1 MIPDPLHPAIV
12 HFPIVLMFVLP
23 VLAIWAI
30 WRIARGDESRRTWAV
45 PFLAA
50 IFLAVSSWAAVAT
63 GESDS
68 DKVERVVSEQPLEA
82 HEETAEMFLYLSLGV
97 VVIAGAGLLRGTIG
111 KSARILTT
119 AAAVGLTAVGARV
132 GHSGGALVYK
142 HGAAG
147 ALAQPAASRTD
158 QARGEVRE
166 R

>member
-23 VLAIWAI
+23 LLAIWAI
-30 WRIARGDESRRTWAV
+30 WRISRGAESRRTWAL

-50 IFLAVSSWAAVAT
+50 ILLAFSSWAAVAT
-63 GESDS
+63 GESES
-68 DKVERVVSEQPLEA
+68 EKVERVVNEQPLES
-82 HEETAEMFLYLSLGV
+82 HEETAELFLYFSVGV

-111 KSARILTT
+111 KSARILAT
-119 AAAVGLTAVGARV
+119 AAAVGLTVVGARA

-147 ALAQPAASRTD
+147 AYGQPSTSRAEQTG
-158 QARGEVRE
+158 GEVPE

>member
-12 HFPIVLMFVLP
+12 HFPIVLMFVVP

-30 WRIARGDESRRTWAV
+30 WRISRGDESRKTWAI
-45 PFLAA
+45 PFVAA
-50 IFLAVSSWAAVAT
+50 IVLALSSWAAVAT
-63 GESDS
+63 GENDS
-68 DKVERVVSEQPLEA
+68 EKVERVVSEQPLET
-82 HEETAEMFLYLSLGV
+82 HEETAEMFLYLSVGV

-119 AAAVGLTAVGARV
+119 AAAVGLTVVGARA

-147 ALAQPAASRTD
+147 AYNQPSTSSTEKAN
-158 QARGEVRE
+158 GEVRE